1 MHIVHVFE
9 NVVTFLKRF
18 LSGGGAEINEVFE
31 KITCMTTKNIC
42 SEIIAADSSKE
53 LFYDHENLFLKNS

>member
-9 NVVTFLKRF
+9 NFPANV
-18 LSGGGAEINEVFE
+18 LSGSGAKINEVFE
-31 KITCMTTKNIC
+31 KITCMTTKKH

-53 LFYDHENLFLKNS
+53 LFSDHENLF